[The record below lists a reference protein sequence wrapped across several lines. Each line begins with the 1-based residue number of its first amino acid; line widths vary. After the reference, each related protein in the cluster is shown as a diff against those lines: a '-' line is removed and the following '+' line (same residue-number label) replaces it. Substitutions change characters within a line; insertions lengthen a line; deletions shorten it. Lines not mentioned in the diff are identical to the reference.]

1 MSDVS
6 IKVKGLFFPRV
17 VISLEPESIK
27 KITKTNEFSLRFKK
41 HRLYFTEEKDSGGK
55 EKTKYLIRWAR
66 RHKGKYTLH
75 YDDEAKLYYINL

>member
-17 VISLEPESIK
+17 VINLEPESIE
-27 KITKTNEFSLRFKK
+27 KITKSDQFSIQFRK
-41 HRLYFTEEKDSGGK
+41 HRLYFTDKEVSGGK

-66 RHKGKYTLH
+66 RHQGKYTLH